1 MKVVILAGG
10 KGTRIAEETQSKPK
24 PLIEIGGRPIL
35 WHIMKIY
42 SHYGLKDF
50 VICAG
55 YKGHLIK
62 EFFCN
67 YARYMSDLTVD
78 LSSGDVQVHQARG
91 EDWRVTIVDTGED
104 TMTGGRIKRVGAYLD
119 DEPFCMT
126 YGDGLSNVNITDLL
140 QFHKQS
146 GKLATLTAVQ
156 PLGRFGALELHN
168 EQVTRFVEKPI
179 TENGW
184 INGGFFVLQP
194 EVLSL
199 IDGDETFFELEPL
212 QRLVAKQQLAAF
224 QHEGFWQPMDTLREK
239 IQLESLW
246 DSGNAPWHVWNKPL
260 SKAA

>member
-1 MKVVILAGG
+1 
-10 KGTRIAEETQSKPK
+10 
-24 PLIEIGGRPIL
+24 
-35 WHIMKIY
+35 
-42 SHYGLKDF
+42 
-50 VICAG
+50 
-55 YKGHLIK
+55 
-62 EFFCN
+62 
-67 YARYMSDLTVD
+67 
-78 LSSGDVQVHQARG
+78 
-91 EDWRVTIVDTGED
+91 
-104 TMTGGRIKRVGAYLD
+104 MTGGRIKRVGMYLD

-140 QFHKQS
+140 RFHKQS

-156 PLGRFGALELHN
+156 PLGRFGALELQN

-239 IQLESLW
+239 MQLESLW
-246 DSGNAPWHVWNKPL
+246 DIATAKPVP
-260 SKAA
+260 S